1 MNGQSVSDSRADHR
15 GQLLVELVNIPSVSH
30 EEHRL
35 ADWIEAR
42 LRRCRHG
49 EVVRARDELVFRF
62 PALAGK
68 PKIILCG
75 HLDTVPPNG
84 NEVARV
90 EGDRVYGLGSTD
102 LKAGLAVFLDLVE
115 TLDPATLQVDPVF
128 LFYTCEEVAYDKSG
142 LILVERQLPDVLRD
156 TRLAICVEPTENA
169 VELGCLGNL
178 HAEVTVHGKAAH
190 SARPWIGENAIHA
203 AAPLI
208 ERIAAVP
215 ERPVAFD
222 EQVVYREVIGATT
235 IAGGA
240 ARNVIPDTVKLNVN
254 FRFAPDRSGDDAVA
268 WISELVGEAGTV
280 EITDLSPAGRVA
292 SDNSLCQALV
302 TAAGGAVRAKQAWT
316 DVGRFS
322 AWGIDAVSCG
332 PGIPAQAHQKTE
344 YATISAMTQ
353 SAALFERFLHDAG
366 GSA

>member
-1 MNGQSVSDSRADHR
+1 MNGLTVSDSRADHR
-15 GQLLVELVNIPSVSH
+15 CQLLVELVNIPSVSH
-30 EEHRL
+30 QEHRL
-35 ADWIEAR
+35 ADWVDAR
-42 LRRCRHG
+42 LRRCRRG
-49 EVVRARDELVFRF
+49 EVVRAADEVAFRF
-62 PALAGK
+62 PALTGK
-68 PKIILCG
+68 PKVILCG
-75 HLDTVPPNG
+75 HLDTVPPND
-84 NEVARV
+84 NQTARV

-115 TLDPATLQVDPVF
+115 TLDPSALQVDPVF
-128 LFYTCEEVAYDKSG
+128 LFYTREEVAYNQSG
-142 LILVERQLPDVLRD
+142 LLVVERELPDLLDD
-156 TRLAICVEPTENA
+156 TRFAICVEPTENA

-190 SARPWIGENAIHA
+190 SARPWFGDNAIHT

-215 ERPVAFD
+215 ERPVVFGD
-222 EQVVYREVIGATT
+222 QVVYREVIGATT
-235 IAGGA
+235 IAGGG
-240 ARNVIPDTVKLNVN
+240 ARNVIPDAVTVNLN
-254 FRFAPDRSGDDAVA
+254 FRFAPDRSGDEAVA
-268 WISELVGEAGTV
+268 WIGELVGDAGTV

-292 SDNSLCQALV
+292 SDNPLCQGLV
-302 TAAGGAVRAKQAWT
+302 DAAGGVVRAKQAWT

-353 SAALFERFLHDAG
+353 SAALFERFLRDAG
-366 GSA
+366 ESV